1 MIFRSSLH
9 TAQSPFNNCSFR
21 LFLWPKLWPNET
33 LRGKRY
39 WGLIFYFG
47 LTNSQTANP
56 RKRARASLLL
66 IYLLALQ
73 LGHCFLHT
81 NNIMWVSLPQQLL
94 ALASTFHKA
103 SILLFGYFVPA
114 LSSVKGMR
122 IEWLMHLLCLLL
134 CLQPSNWT
142 HCTLTLLLHLLYT
155 AVVRKD
161 SEAYQQWTT

>member
-1 MIFRSSLH
+1 MCVSV
-9 TAQSPFNNCSFR
+9 
-21 LFLWPKLWPNET
+21 
-33 LRGKRY
+33 G
-39 WGLIFYFG
+39 GG
-47 LTNSQTANP
+47 VQTA
-56 RKRARASLLL
+56 RAPAPGHGQKSQQTQTHTLQYRTQQSLRERESLLL

-122 IEWLMHLLCLLL
+122 IE
-134 CLQPSNWT
+134 
-142 HCTLTLLLHLLYT
+142 
-155 AVVRKD
+155 
-161 SEAYQQWTT
+161 